1 MPTRI
6 SVTGGAGY
14 LGSVLVPALLQ
25 EGYEVCVLLIV
36 YAHSKSYRTKI
47 LKTLQG
53 LPEISKIIIL
63 MGDPDFV
70 AETNMY
76 NIDMLIQ
83 LINKVSQIEE
93 IQTFK
98 TWFII
103 DEIQN

>member
-1 MPTRI
+1 
-6 SVTGGAGY
+6 
-14 LGSVLVPALLQ
+14 
-25 EGYEVCVLLIV
+25 
-36 YAHSKSYRTKI
+36 
-47 LKTLQG
+47 
-53 LPEISKIIIL
+53 